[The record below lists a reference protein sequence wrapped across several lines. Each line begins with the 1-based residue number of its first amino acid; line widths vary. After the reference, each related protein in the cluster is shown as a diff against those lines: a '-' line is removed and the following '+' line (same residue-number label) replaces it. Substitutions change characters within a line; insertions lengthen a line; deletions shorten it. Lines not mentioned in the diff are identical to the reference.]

1 MFLLCSQM
9 RDTITNAIA
18 QNFSS
23 SALSRLA
30 PFSHPQHR
38 LLQQSYRNSSHL
50 CCQSLTLSKPVQS
63 KPASIEKNPAE
74 QWCQYQKKLSF
85 SSSSFFKYILTTAFA
100 HKYLQLQSSRVLLNG
115 NKSITS
121 HICQTEETLTQA
133 IQWGQFNTQVNQAWI
148 FAIPS

>member
-9 RDTITNAIA
+9 RDTITNARA

-23 SALSRLA
+23 SALSKDWHH
-30 PFSHPQHR
+30 SHIHSTDCCNR
-38 LLQQSYRNSSHL
+38 ANRNSSHL

-100 HKYLQLQSSRVLLNG
+100 HKYLQLKSSHVLLNG
-115 NKSITS
+115 NKNIIS

-133 IQWGQFNTQVNQAWI
+133 IQWG
-148 FAIPS
+148 